1 MNERPRPPATT
12 VLIADDDMLARR
24 AISDYL
30 SMVEDFNVVAAVT
43 DGAEAVEFITNHGV
57 EMALLDVNMPRM
69 DGIEAASLI
78 HAASPGTMIIMLTSF
93 DDDDLL
99 RRALASGAAG
109 YLLKNL
115 RAAQLIAALRA
126 ARQGLPAV
134 SPEMLASLRT
144 RAAPAN
150 AFPALTPRETEVLEQ
165 LWAGRSNAQIAAAL
179 FISQSAVKAHVSS
192 LMTKFGT
199 QSRLETIARAH
210 DLGFSGP
217 H

>member
-1 MNERPRPPATT
+1 MTDRPRPPATT

-30 SMVEDFNVVAAVT
+30 SMVEDFDVVAMVR
-43 DGAEAVEFITNHGV
+43 DGGEAVDFATTHRV

-69 DGIEAASLI
+69 DGIEAATRI
-78 HAASPGTMIIMLTSF
+78 HAACPETLIIMLTSF

-99 RRALASGAAG
+99 RRALTSGAAG

-126 ARQGLPAV
+126 ARQGLPAM
-134 SPEMLASLRT
+134 SPEMLASLR
-144 RAAPAN
+144 APTTPASSW
-150 AFPALTPRETEVLEQ
+150 PALTPRETEVLEQ

-192 LMTKFGT
+192 LMSKFGT

-210 DLGFSGP
+210 DLGFTGP
-217 H
+217 R

>member
-1 MNERPRPPATT
+1 MTERPRPPATT

-43 DGAEAVEFITNHGV
+43 DGAKAVEFITNHGV

-134 SPEMLASLRT
+134 SPGALASLRT
-144 RAAPAN
+144 PPRRQTR
-150 AFPALTPRETEVLEQ
+150 FPPSPLGRPRS
-165 LWAGRSNAQIAAAL
+165 WSSCGAGRSNAQIAAAL
-179 FISQSAVKAHVSS
+179 FIC
-192 LMTKFGT
+192 
-199 QSRLETIARAH
+199 RAR
-210 DLGFSGP
+210 
-217 H
+217 